1 MAGRNGGR
9 AERCPAWRGLIT
21 VTVSITAA
29 ALSLGDACAGEVAT
43 SPAPIETVSASHC
56 ANPAALG
63 TSRVLEVG
71 TQGGPAVGL
80 KSYPQTLRLSDH
92 EVVLTFDDGPLPGPT
107 GAVLDALARE
117 CVKATFFLIGR
128 NAAQHPAL
136 VRREVAEG
144 HTVAHHS
151 QSHPEATLRGLAP
164 PEAERDLMRGIAAVE
179 KAGWGADARPEAP
192 HVPFFRFP
200 GFADTPA
207 LRAFLASRNIAIF
220 GADVW
225 ASDWKPM
232 TPEAQLDLLMTRLDA
247 AGRGI
252 VLLHD
257 TRQQTVAMLPRFLGE
272 LKRRGYRVVHIVPG
286 SGAANTVP
294 APAGWTSETEATVQ
308 RILHQRSRS
317 AAAKP
322 AAVPPGGAAPSA
334 GSAPTASPGPAAT
347 APSRPRPLPS
357 SMPPSP

>member
-1 MAGRNGGR
+1 MA
-9 AERCPAWRGLIT
+9 IT
-21 VTVSITAA
+21 VSVAA
-29 ALSLGDACAGEVAT
+29 VALSFGAVSAGEVAT
-43 SPAPIETVSASHC
+43 SPTAIGTTAAFHC
-56 ANPAALG
+56 ANPQALG
-63 TSRVLEVG
+63 TSRILEVG
-71 TQGGPAVGL
+71 TQGGPAIGL

-128 NAAQHPAL
+128 NAAQYPAL
-136 VRREVAEG
+136 VRREIAEG

-151 QSHPEATLRGLAP
+151 QSHPEATLRGLPAA
-164 PEAERDLMRGIAAVE
+164 EAERDLVRGIAAVE
-179 KAGWGADARPEAP
+179 KAGWGAEARPEAP

-207 LRAFLASRNIAIF
+207 LRAFLASRNIAVF

-232 TPEAQLDLLMTRLDA
+232 APEVQLDLLMMRLDA

-257 TRQQTVAMLPRFLGE
+257 TRQQTVAMLPRFLAE
-272 LKRRGYRVVHIVPG
+272 LKRRGYRIVHLVPG
-286 SGAANTVP
+286 TGTVETDP
-294 APAGWTSETEATVQ
+294 APAGWTSETEAIVQ
-308 RILHQRSRS
+308 RILHQRARS
-317 AAAKP
+317 VALKP
-322 AAVPPGGAAPSA
+322 ATVAPASGAPVA
-334 GSAPTASPGPAAT
+334 GSVPTASSGPAAP
-347 APSRPRPLPS
+347 APSRPRTSPS
-357 SMPPSP
+357 AAAPPSP